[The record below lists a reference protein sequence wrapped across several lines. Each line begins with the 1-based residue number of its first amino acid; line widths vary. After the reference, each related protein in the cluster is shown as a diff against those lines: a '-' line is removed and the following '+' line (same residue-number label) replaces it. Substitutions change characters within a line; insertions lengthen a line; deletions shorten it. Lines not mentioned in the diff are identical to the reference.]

1 MQIKQ
6 ECKADFQQKGEGDM
20 SEELK
25 PMIRKIFEEA
35 YNKGNLEVLDELI
48 APNYLRHQPPMKKVE
63 GVEAYK
69 KFVADV
75 RSAYTKFNIR
85 LEEILVDGNKTV
97 VRIMLTGK
105 HTGKTPTLMAPP
117 TGKEISMVGCVVST
131 WENGK
136 VVEEWVYND
145 YMGLTH
151 QFGVVPL
158 AVDGFV

>member
-1 MQIKQ
+1 
-6 ECKADFQQKGEGDM
+6 
-20 SEELK
+20 
-25 PMIRKIFEEA
+25 
-35 YNKGNLEVLDELI
+35 
-48 APNYLRHQPPMKKVE
+48 
-63 GVEAYK
+63 
-69 KFVADV
+69 
-75 RSAYTKFNIR
+75 
-85 LEEILVDGNKTV
+85 
-97 VRIMLTGK
+97 
-105 HTGKTPTLMAPP
+105 MAPP

>member
-1 MQIKQ
+1 
-6 ECKADFQQKGEGDM
+6 M
-20 SEELK
+20 SEQLK
-25 PMIRKIFEEA
+25 PMVRKIFEEA
-35 YNKGNLEVLDELI
+35 YNKGNLAVLDDLI
-48 APNYLRHQPPMKKVE
+48 DANYLRHQPPMKKVT
-63 GVEAYK
+63 GLEAYK
-69 KFVADV
+69 KFVTDV
-75 RSAYTKFNIR
+75 RSAYTNFNIR
-85 LEEILVDGNKTV
+85 LEEILVDSNKTV
-97 VRIMLTGK
+97 ARITLTGK

-131 WENGK
+131 WEDGK

>member
-75 RSAYTKFNIR
+75 RSAYTNFNIR

-97 VRIMLTGK
+97 VRITLTGK

-145 YMGLTH
+145 
-151 QFGVVPL
+151 
-158 AVDGFV
+158 